1 MTDMHDTADLVSKA
15 LRRAWQLG
23 QTYWQQAD
31 SEYQSHWKKADA
43 TQATF
48 DQLVEDTR
56 AAILTSNSGAQ
67 PAPSV
72 PDGWIRAIDEALVVT
87 HLGVANASDTYEQAK
102 AKLESLLGFHVDVA
116 TDPAVN
122 GGWKLVPRPPTP
134 TMVKAGLESSHV
146 LNVHRVLA
154 CYDAMID
161 AAPEAKR

>member
-1 MTDMHDTADLVSKA
+1 MTDIHDTADLVSKA

-56 AAILTSNSGAQ
+56 AAILTSNSGTQ

-72 PDGWIRAIDEALVVT
+72 PEGW
-87 HLGVANASDTYEQAK
+87 Q
-102 AKLESLLGFHVDVA
+102 
-116 TDPAVN
+116 
-122 GGWKLVPRPPTP
+122 LVPTAESRHPGIYKMLGALHAADNTP
-134 TMVKAGLESSHV
+134 GMSEWESY
-146 LNVHRVLA
+146 RAMLA
-154 CYDAMID
+154 
-161 AAPEAKR
+161 AAPEVKS